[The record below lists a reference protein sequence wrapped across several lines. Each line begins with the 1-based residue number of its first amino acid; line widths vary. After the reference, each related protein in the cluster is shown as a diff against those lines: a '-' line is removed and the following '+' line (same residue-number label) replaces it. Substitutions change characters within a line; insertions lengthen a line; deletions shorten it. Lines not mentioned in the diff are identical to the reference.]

1 MTQTAPEQDKIQLNG
16 SAVASPPDIE
26 PDTVSSSITETEIP
40 GSEIPGIEIPLREIP
55 RPNPISGARGLIFG
69 IGIGI
74 AIALFGNQI
83 LSGKQTKTP
92 PRQVT
97 PVASSTAPAQSVT
110 VTKVEAA
117 LINRTLKGIDGTVA
131 PLGDIVSV
139 MSQATGLQ
147 IKQVLVDEGIYVKAG
162 QTMALL
168 NSDRIQAQ
176 LTQAKAAV
184 DQAEARLAQLKAGTR
199 AEEIAQAQE
208 TVNSA
213 QSGITEAQSDLDLA
227 RMRVKRNQML
237 EVEGAVARDRLDE
250 VINQE
255 RSKRSDLEQAQS
267 RLREAQERLR
277 QLVAGPLPEEITQAE
292 AQLEQAKAQMQ
303 IILVQLKDTRI
314 VAPASGKVAER
325 NARVGD
331 VTSSSGELF
340 KIIENG
346 RLELLLKVP
355 QTQLSQIS
363 TGQEVQIT
371 SDADSKMQLSG
382 SVREIDP
389 IIDEKTRQATVKVDL
404 AEIGTLQPGMFLKAV
419 ITTGSYTGLT
429 VPAKAIVSQ
438 PNGSAIVYVLQ
449 PDNTV
454 KALTVEVG
462 EILPGERV
470 EIKSGLSG
478 SDRVVVKGAP
488 FIKDG
493 DKVQVI
499 GN

>member
-1 MTQTAPEQDKIQLNG
+1 MTQTAPQQDKINLNG

-40 GSEIPGIEIPLREIP
+40 GIEIPQTEIP
-55 RPNPISGARGLIFG
+55 RPNPVSGARGLIFG

-74 AIALFGNQI
+74 AIALFGNHI

-92 PRQVT
+92 PRKL
-97 PVASSTAPAQSVT
+97 PPAASSTAPAQSVT
-110 VTKVEAA
+110 VAAVEAA
-117 LINRTLKGIDGTVA
+117 PISRTLKGIDGTVA

-147 IKQVLVDEGIYVKAG
+147 IKQVLVDEGMYVKTG

-168 NSDRIQAQ
+168 SEDRIQAQ

-184 DQAEARLAQLKAGTR
+184 TQAEARLAQLKAGTR
-199 AEEIAQAQE
+199 VEEIAQAQE

-227 RMRVKRNQML
+227 RMRVQRNQML
-237 EVEGAVARDRLDE
+237 QVEGAVARDRLDE
-250 VINQE
+250 VINLE

-267 RLREAQERLR
+267 RLREAQQRLK

-303 IILVQLKDTRI
+303 TYLVQLKDTRI

-331 VTSSSGELF
+331 VTSGSGELF

-355 QTQLSQIS
+355 QIQLSQIRP
-363 TGQEVQIT
+363 GQEVQIT
-371 SDADSKMQLSG
+371 SDANSKMRLSG
-382 SVREIDP
+382 TVREIDP
-389 IIDEKTRQATVKVDL
+389 ILDEKTRQATVKVDL
-404 AEIGTLQPGMFLKAV
+404 EEIGTLQPGMFLKAV

-429 VPAKAIVSQ
+429 IPAKAIVSQ

-470 EIKSGLSG
+470 EIKSGLSAK
-478 SDRVVVKGAP
+478 DRIVIKGAP

-493 DKVQVI
+493 DKVQVMT
-499 GN
+499 NVS

>member
-277 QLVAGPLPEEITQAE
+277 QLVAGPLPEEITQAA

-438 PNGSAIVYVLQ
+438 PNGSAIVYVFQ